1 STRNARGILRDPPPG
16 SVVILTMQTRHGA
29 IALGER
35 TQIMAIVNITPDS
48 FSGDGIAGT
57 LDVIRERVR
66 QAEIDGATIVD
77 LGAES
82 TRPGHQAISAQEELD
97 RLIPALI
104 TAREVTNLPISI
116 DTMKAEVARSALETG
131 ADIINDIRGLT
142 FDPEMAGLVAAAG
155 VPIVIMHDATPELDI
170 DFIESIKR
178 ELLRRV
184 EIAAKAGVAR
194 NNIILDPGFG
204 FGKSWHQNL
213 GLLDRLNELKSLGF
227 PILAGISRKRM
238 IGWALG
244 LPENERLEGTIAT
257 TVMAIERGADIIRVH
272 DILPNARAAIMT
284 DAVVRQHPVA
294 PREWQ

>member
-1 STRNARGILRDPPPG
+1 
-16 SVVILTMQTRHGA
+16 VIRTIETRHGT

-35 TQIMAIVNITPDS
+35 THIMAIVNITTDS
-48 FSGDGIAGT
+48 FSGDGIAGN
-57 LDVIRERVR
+57 LNLVRERVH
-66 QAEIDGATIVD
+66 QAEDNGATIID

-82 TRPGHQAISAQEELD
+82 TRPGHQPISAQAEIE

-104 TAREVTNLPISI
+104 VARGATNLPISI
-116 DTMKAEVARSALETG
+116 DTMKAEVARVALENG
-131 ADIINDIRGLT
+131 ADIINDVRGLT
-142 FDPEMAGLVAAAG
+142 FDPEMAGVVAASG
-155 VPIVIMHDATPELDI
+155 TPVVIMHDANPDPEI
-170 DFIESIKR
+170 DFIESIRR

-184 EIAAKAGVAR
+184 EIAEDHGVAR

-213 GLLDRLNELKSLGF
+213 GLLNRLNELKSMEL
-227 PILAGISRKRM
+227 PILAGISRKRL

-272 DILPNARAAIMT
+272 DVLPNARAATMT
-284 DAVVRQHPVA
+284 DAVVRQHPKA